1 LPFVKLILA
10 KPLTSKCASRKVL
23 ELSIL
28 ERRSTIAYVLNAK
41 NPLENQTIW
50 VIIRL
55 ILKYK
60 DDKKT
65 GNKSEEKTRLL
76 TANLLRSETLMETLD
91 LGTIFKLQQDP

>member
-1 LPFVKLILA
+1 
-10 KPLTSKCASRKVL
+10 LTNKSAFRRVL

-28 ERRSTIAYVLNAK
+28 ERKSTIAYVLNAK

-50 VIIRL
+50 VIIKL

-60 DDKKT
+60 DDKRT

-76 TANLLRSETLMETLD
+76 TANLLRSETLMEISD
-91 LGTIFKLQQDP
+91 LGTIFKLQQGL

>member
-1 LPFVKLILA
+1 
-10 KPLTSKCASRKVL
+10 LTNKCAFRKAL

-28 ERRSTIAYVLNAK
+28 ERRSTIAYALYAK

-60 DDKKT
+60 EDKRT
-65 GNKSEEKTRLL
+65 GNKSDEKTRLL
-76 TANLLRSETLMETLD
+76 TANLLRSEIVMEISD
-91 LGTIFKLQQDP
+91 RGTIFKLQQGP